1 MIFPLYIARRYLFSK
16 KSFNII
22 NIISA
27 IAVGGVAAGTMALI
41 VVLSVFNGF
50 ENLISTLFNSF
61 NPDVKI
67 TAVSGKTFAIS
78 PETTLEIK
86 SIPGIVKYIE
96 VVEDNALLK
105 YKDNQHIGII
115 KGVSGNFTV
124 LNRLDTM
131 ITEGTFTIM
140 QNGIPRAVIGAGV
153 QYYLGVNLN
162 DFTAPL
168 SIWVPRR
175 TASLSDDPSTAFK
188 SENISV
194 AGVFSVQQDFDTKY
208 VIVPIDF
215 ARNLFEYSNE
225 LTSVELEVAS
235 GCNNGKIIKQ
245 LEKILGG
252 KFLIQN
258 RFQQEELLYK
268 IMKSEKLSIFMILS
282 FIILIAAF
290 NIVGSISMLIIDK
303 KRDIGILKSLGAE
316 NSLIKKIFLSEGLM
330 ISVTGCLIGLILGFT
345 LCVLQLKLGLVP
357 LGTHQGAFIVNYY
370 PVEMQF
376 TDFVFVFIIVFLIG
390 LLASW
395 LPVRRISSRYLSQ
408 KIDFQ

>member
-27 IAVGGVAAGTMALI
+27 IAIGGVAAGTMALI

-50 ENLISTLFNSF
+50 ENLISTMYNSF

-67 TAVSGKTFAIS
+67 TALSGKTFAVS
-78 PETTLEIK
+78 PETNLEIK
-86 SIPGIVKYIE
+86 NIRGIVKYIE

-115 KGVSGNFTV
+115 KGVSRNFTV

-131 ITEGTFTIM
+131 ITDGTFTIS
-140 QNGIPRAVIGAGV
+140 QNGTPRAVIGAGV

-162 DFTAPL
+162 DFTTPL

-175 TASLSDDPSTAFK
+175 TASLSDNPATAFK

-208 VIVPIDF
+208 VIVPIDY
-215 ARNLFEYSNE
+215 ARALFEYSNE
-225 LTSVELEVAS
+225 LTSVELEIAS
-235 GCNNGKIIKQ
+235 GYNNGKIIKQ
-245 LEKILGG
+245 LEEILGD
-252 KFLIQN
+252 KFIIQN

-268 IMKSEKLSIFMILS
+268 IMKSEKLSIFLILS

-303 KRDIGILKSLGAE
+303 KRDIVIMKSLGAE

-345 LCVLQLKLGLVP
+345 LCVLQLKFGLVP

-370 PVEMQF
+370 PVEMKF
-376 TDFVFVFIIVFLIG
+376 TDFVSVFIIVFLIG

>member
-1 MIFPLYIARRYLFSK
+1 LIFPLYIARRYLFSK

-27 IAVGGVAAGTMALI
+27 IAIGGVAAGTMALI

-50 ENLISTLFNSF
+50 ENLISTMYNSF

-67 TAVSGKTFAIS
+67 TALSGKTFAVS
-78 PETTLEIK
+78 PETNLEIK
-86 SIPGIVKYIE
+86 NIRGIVKYIE

-115 KGVSGNFTV
+115 KGVSRNFTV

-131 ITEGTFTIM
+131 ITDGTFTIS
-140 QNGIPRAVIGAGV
+140 QNGTPRAVIGAGV

-162 DFTAPL
+162 DFTTPL

-175 TASLSDDPSTAFK
+175 TASLSDNPATAFK

-208 VIVPIDF
+208 VIVPIDY
-215 ARNLFEYSNE
+215 ARALFEYSNE
-225 LTSVELEVAS
+225 LTSVELEIAS
-235 GCNNGKIIKQ
+235 GYNNGKIIKQ
-245 LEKILGG
+245 LEEILGD
-252 KFLIQN
+252 KFIIQN

-268 IMKSEKLSIFMILS
+268 IMKSEKLSIFLILS

-303 KRDIGILKSLGAE
+303 KRDIVIMKSLGAE

-345 LCVLQLKLGLVP
+345 LCVLQLKFGLVP

-370 PVEMQF
+370 PVEMKF
-376 TDFVFVFIIVFLIG
+376 TDFVSVFIIVFLIG

>member
-1 MIFPLYIARRYLFSK
+1 LIFPLYIARRYLFSK

-67 TAVSGKTFAIS
+67 SAVSGKIFRIS
-78 PETTLEIK
+78 PASTLEIK
-86 SIPGIVKYIE
+86 NIPGIKKYIE

-115 KGVSGNFTV
+115 KGVSGNFAV

-131 ITEGTFTIM
+131 ITEGSFTIM
-140 QNGIPRAVIGAGV
+140 QNGFPRAVIGAGV

-162 DFTAPL
+162 DFTTPL

-175 TASLSDDPSTAFK
+175 TASLSDDPSSAFK
-188 SENISV
+188 SENIFAS
-194 AGVFSVQQDFDTKY
+194 GVFSVQQDFDTKY
-208 VIVPIDF
+208 VIVPIDY

-225 LTSVELEVAS
+225 LTSIELEIEP
-235 GCNNGKIIKQ
+235 GYNNGKIIKQ
-245 LEKILGG
+245 LGKTLGN

-268 IMKSEKLSIFMILS
+268 IMKSEKLSIFLILS

-290 NIVGSISMLIIDK
+290 NIVGSVSMLIIDK
-303 KRDIGILKSLGAE
+303 KRDISIMKSLGAE
-316 NSLIKKIFLSEGLM
+316 NSVVKKIFLAEGLM
-330 ISVTGCLIGLILGFT
+330 ISVAGCLIGLMLGFI
-345 LCVLQLKLGLVP
+345 LCVLQIKFGLVP
-357 LGTHQGAFIVNYY
+357 LGTHQGAFIVNFY
-370 PVEMQF
+370 PVEMQLK
-376 TDFVFVFIIVFLIG
+376 DFILVFIIVFIIG

-395 LPVRRISSRYLSQ
+395 LLVRQISNRHLRQ

>member
-1 MIFPLYIARRYLFSK
+1 LIFPLYIARRYLFSK

-67 TAVSGKTFAIS
+67 TAVTGKTFTF
-78 PETTLEIK
+78 PTKTTLEIT

-105 YKDNQHIGII
+105 YRDNQHIGII

-131 ITEGTFTIM
+131 ITEGTFTIR
-140 QNGIPRAVIGAGV
+140 QNGTPRAVIGAGV

-162 DFTAPL
+162 DFTTPL

-175 TASLSDDPSTAFK
+175 TASLSDDPTSAFK

-194 AGVFSVQQDFDTKY
+194 SGVFSVQQDFDTKY

-225 LTSVELEVAS
+225 LTSIELEIAS
-235 GCNNGKIIKQ
+235 GYNDGKIIKQ

-268 IMKSEKLSIFMILS
+268 IMKSEKLSIFLILS

-345 LCVLQLKLGLVP
+345 LCVLQLKFGLVP

-370 PVEMQF
+370 PVKMQF